1 MRARTDETW
10 LGTGEQ
16 ASRALPLRLRLPNP
30 PPIFMGR
37 ERETEAL
44 AAALLRAPV
53 VLLCGPEGV
62 GKTALALHG
71 IRQLPGFE
79 SELALRVE
87 LCEGPG
93 AEDPRLQL
101 GRALAEAQGLEP
113 VDGSRGFEDEEGLA
127 ATVID
132 LADRGGWW
140 IVLELHDPSPSL
152 AASLLVPIARYA
164 RHSRWIITSRSF
176 PWAAELMPQTIALGG
191 LPDEVLAQLATTF
204 VPSLADA
211 QRDEAVRAA
220 EGAVGRLIRGLAT
233 STDET
238 VARPPAGDLHGAGR
252 DERLSCEAGLLRV
265 ECLGARRRYH
275 EALAVLATLEPK
287 DAHVQV
293 LHESWSLYCL
303 AATDQ
308 LEGLDRRLAAIE
320 PRVDE
325 LPAHLR
331 SNVGLNLAKT
341 MSLVGRV
348 HDAYAIARHVETPT
362 PSTHEQVAVPLAL
375 AMERGRLDEAARL
388 LHQLASLDAETPT
401 LRGFEAVHRALHQ
414 LCVGELRACEET
426 LSYWKPELEHLG
438 EQRRLSSLLKIETR
452 LNLLRAAPPPRTPMR
467 LAEAEVEGLPS
478 RCNELFEL
486 HWRVRAGQPLPAGF
500 DTRRH
505 AELPHYA
512 LLDDVVRVDA
522 LLVQGNAQ
530 AALELCVRVIAELD
544 RLGWGM
550 MSAELRHT
558 RCDILLVLGRFRELE
573 EAARALHERATEMS
587 CPRLVEESL
596 LFTAL
601 VPPSPVD
608 WGQLEVLATAIDRAP
623 IAARRARALLGDPS
637 ALDAVDRLVL
647 RALRKHR
654 GLVPSASLSS
664 WSPHAPPEPCDQER
678 PGWGLADDERRVWLA
693 NGRSLSL
700 RERPQLW
707 SILATLHDHG
717 GAATKEQL
725 VQALWNES
733 EYHPLHHDNR
743 LQVAVRKLRK
753 LIEDEPSRPARL
765 VTTADGYTLVGRV
778 RRTRSLDGHE
788 AGHGRISVDPCWTRE
803 YGSEGAAPGFREAC
817 PA

>member
-16 ASRALPLRLRLPNP
+16 ASRVLPLRLRLPNP

-44 AAALLRAPV
+44 AAALLRSPI

-71 IRQLPGFE
+71 IRLLPGFE
-79 SELALRVE
+79 GEHALRVE
-87 LCEGPG
+87 LREGPG

-101 GRALAEAQGLEP
+101 GRALAEAQGLAC
-113 VDGSRGFEDEEGLA
+113 VDGPRGLEDEECLA

-140 IVLELHDPSPSL
+140 IVLELHGPSPSL

-164 RHSRWIITSRSF
+164 RNSRWIITSRSF
-176 PWAAELMPQTIALGG
+176 PWAAELLPQTIALGG
-191 LPDEVLAQLATTF
+191 LPDDVLARLAATF

-211 QRDEAVRAA
+211 RRDEAVRTA
-220 EGAVGRLIRGLAT
+220 EGAAGRLIRGLAT

-238 VARPPAGDLHGAGR
+238 SARPPTG
-252 DERLSCEAGLLRV
+252 
-265 ECLGARRRYH
+265 
-275 EALAVLATLEPK
+275 EPSVV
-287 DAHVQV
+287 APSQ
-293 LHESWSLYCL
+293 
-303 AATDQ
+303 A
-308 LEGLDRRLAAIE
+308 
-320 PRVDE
+320 
-325 LPAHLR
+325 
-331 SNVGLNLAKT
+331 
-341 MSLVGRV
+341 
-348 HDAYAIARHVETPT
+348 PT
-362 PSTHEQVAVPLAL
+362 PSTDERVAVPLAL
-375 AMERGRLDEAARL
+375 ALERGRLDEAARL
-388 LHQLASLDAETPT
+388 LHQLASLDAETPA

-414 LCVGELRACEET
+414 LCVGDLRGCEET

-438 EQRRLSSLLKIETR
+438 EQRRLRTLLKIETR

-467 LAEAEVEGLPS
+467 LAEAGVEGLSS
-478 RCNELFEL
+478 RYNELFEL
-486 HWRVRAGQPLPAGF
+486 HWRIRAGQPLPAGF

-505 AELPHYA
+505 AQLPHYV
-512 LLDDVVRVDA
+512 LLDDVIRVDA
-522 LLVQGNAQ
+522 LLVQGNPQ

-558 RCDILLVLGRFRELE
+558 HCDLLLVLGRFRELGQ
-573 EAARALHERATEMS
+573 AARALHERATEMS
-587 CPRLVEESL
+587 CPRLIEESL

-608 WGQLEVLATAIDRAP
+608 WGQLEVLATLIDRAP

-678 PGWGLADDERRVWLA
+678 PGWGLADDERRVWLPS
-693 NGRSLSL
+693 GRSLSL

-707 SILATLHDHG
+707 SILVALHEHG

-725 VQALWNES
+725 VHALWNES

-788 AGHGRISVDPCWTRE
+788 EGHGRVSVDPCWTRE